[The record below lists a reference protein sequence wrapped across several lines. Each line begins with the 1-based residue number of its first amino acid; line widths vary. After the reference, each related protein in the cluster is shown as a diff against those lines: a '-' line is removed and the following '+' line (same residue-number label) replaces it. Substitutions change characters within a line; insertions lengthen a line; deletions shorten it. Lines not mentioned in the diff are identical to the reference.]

1 MCRCTNRLDSSAVVV
16 PGCLR
21 GRGKHNNKGHQLH
34 AVEHQCTGGTILE
47 WNILQS
53 SSEEVW
59 RHHFSVQLICEG
71 IQRRLPPGGAQDCFE
86 DTLTS
91 SLRRVLGGDPVRGV
105 VWFVKTE
112 NAVSTKS
119 SVFWGQGNRARDA
132 FHIWGRA
139 PCSSC
144 IWWVHCMIDRS
155 ERGAESLTF
164 LSCGRFPWRIL
175 LHLCSEICVCHPSAF
190 RFRCDR
196 CSAVLEADD
205 VAVRS
210 QMSGNCRAE
219 IRKTF
224 DGLSD
229 GFSCVCM
236 CGGFSVSRM
245 SLSCRLVWLIKY
257 LCCISEQE
265 CGL

>member
-1 MCRCTNRLDSSAVVV
+1 MPSLQKVQFSGV
-16 PGCLR
+16 
-21 GRGKHNNKGHQLH
+21 K
-34 AVEHQCTGGTILE
+34 ETGPEMHFT
-47 WNILQS
+47 
-53 SSEEVW
+53 SEAE
-59 RHHFSVQLICEG
+59 RPAAG
-71 IQRRLPPGGAQDCFE
+71 
-86 DTLTS
+86 
-91 SLRRVLGGDPVRGV
+91 
-105 VWFVKTE
+105 
-112 NAVSTKS
+112 
-119 SVFWGQGNRARDA
+119 
-132 FHIWGRA
+132 
-139 PCSSC
+139 C
-144 IWWVHCMIDRS
+144 IWWVHCMIDCS